1 MKKLICILL
10 LVCMMPAISAAD
22 SGLSSMS
29 YEELISLQKIIMLEI
44 MSRPEWKEVNVPA
57 GQWIIG
63 DDIPPGFYS
72 IKGKKASTFITVG
85 DENDSMVFFHELNEA
100 EVIGKI
106 ELVSGQTLHCSYEI
120 ILAPPVSLFF

>member
-29 YEELISLQKIIMLEI
+29 YEELISLQRLLVTEI
-44 MSRPEWKEVNVPA
+44 MSRPEWKEVTVPSGA
-57 GQWIIG
+57 WIVG
-63 DDIPPGFYS
+63 VDIPAGFYS
-72 IKGKKASTFITVG
+72 IKGVKKSTTVTVG
-85 DENDSMVFFHELNEA
+85 DERDSMVYFHSFSEGE
-100 EVIGKI
+100 EVGKI
-106 ELVSGQTLHCSYEI
+106 ELKEGHTFHCSYEI